1 MKSSSDTGKPQKMW
15 LTLIGVPAALLLL
28 FLLVMEMGD
37 YLTEAKSRASIL
49 TASGMAQGTTWHVSV
64 WSPYGFDLQSLR
76 KGIQREFGRLDS
88 LLSNYNPNSTIE
100 RFNAS
105 TTVEPIEVG
114 PEIVMLVQTAKE
126 VSDATGGRYD
136 LTIKPL
142 FDLWGFSGDTL
153 TPPDEK
159 TLHDTLERVG
169 YRKLRIVSPDRIG
182 KDTPDLRVDLGSIA
196 QGYSVGRIAAV
207 IEASGILNYIVEI
220 GGELQTSGHKPDGA
234 PWRIGVER
242 PLPQGRSVQKAL
254 TIRRDRPLAV
264 MTSGTYRHYFDEH
277 GKRYSHILD
286 ARTGRPIEHKT
297 VSVTVVHENPTVADA
312 WSTALLCLGQAEGTT
327 VADRHGIA
335 ALFIT
340 EADNRLEEFTTS
352 AWRSMKEM
360 DVN

>member
-1 MKSSSDTGKPQKMW
+1 M
-15 LTLIGVPAALLLL
+15 LLLL
-28 FLLVMEMGD
+28 LLLAKGLGI
-37 YLTEAKSRASIL
+37 YQTEAKSRASIL

-64 WSPYGFDLQSLR
+64 WSPDSVDLQTLR
-76 KGIQREFGRLDS
+76 QEIEGEFERLDA

-100 RFNAS
+100 LFNGS
-105 TTVEPIEVG
+105 TTTEPIEVG
-114 PEIVMLVQTAKE
+114 PEIVTLVQTAQE

-153 TPPDEK
+153 TPPEEK
-159 TLHDTLERVG
+159 TLHEVLERVG
-169 YRKLRIVSPDRIG
+169 YRKLRIVPRDRIE

-207 IEASGILNYIVEI
+207 LEAAGISNYIVEI

-286 ARTGRPIEHKT
+286 ARTGSPIEHKT
-297 VSVTVVHENPTVADA
+297 VSVTVVHDNPTVADA

-360 DVN
+360 EVN